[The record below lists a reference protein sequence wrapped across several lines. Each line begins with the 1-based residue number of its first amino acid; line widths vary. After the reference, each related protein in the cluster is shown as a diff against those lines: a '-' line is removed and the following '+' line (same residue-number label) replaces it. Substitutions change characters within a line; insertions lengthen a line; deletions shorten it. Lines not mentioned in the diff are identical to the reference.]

1 LHSKNLLRETKV
13 KGKSP
18 NIFVGHTNYP
28 KVKLGY
34 LLTQKYEHN
43 DEPKFF
49 IENKLQIPQIIT
61 KRRQLLNSSI
71 NVSIKDS
78 KNKILDEAKLI
89 AKSSSPVDTEISLTN
104 LKGSFTT
111 DNVAMPFGPSAE
123 LKKINIT
130 ENVKIEKHIEKI
142 TDDTDILA
150 NTALTELNKHF
161 IDEYQLT
168 KLLSIGTLGKNP
180 KLVPTKWAITAVDDK
195 IGIDNYKEILTYP
208 EIDFKICTSQYLGNK
223 YIICFFPAPYSFE
236 FIEIIFPRTKD
247 NNDNVFKVDSDY
259 EFTQGRKTYAEVTAG
274 GYYASRLPIL
284 EHLKKIKKQARVIVF
299 RCITDDYTT
308 PLGVWVVRE
317 GTKES
322 LKHKVKD
329 VEEHQA
335 KEIIRFF
342 LRKYGML
349 NPDLAIKKSILL
361 KEKQTSI
368 NNFK

>member
-1 LHSKNLLRETKV
+1 MKESKV

-18 NIFVGHTNYP
+18 NIFIGHTNYP

-49 IENKLQIPQIIT
+49 IKNNLQIPQIIS
-61 KRRQLLNSSI
+61 KRRQLLNTST
-71 NVSIKDS
+71 NVNIKDS
-78 KNKILDEAKLI
+78 KNNILDEAKLI
-89 AKSSSPVDTEISLTN
+89 AKSSTPVDTEISLTN
-104 LKGSFTT
+104 LKGTFTT
-111 DNVAMPFGPSAE
+111 DNVNMPFGPSAE

-130 ENVKIEKHIEKI
+130 ENVKIQKPVEKI

-150 NTALTELNKHF
+150 NTALTELNKKLV
-161 IDEYQLT
+161 DEYQLT

-208 EIDFKICTSQYLGNK
+208 EIDFQITTHHYLGNK

-236 FIEIIFPRTKD
+236 FVEIIFPRTKD
-247 NNDNVFKVDSDY
+247 NKENSFQIQSDM
-259 EFTQGRKTYAEVTAG
+259 EFTQGRKTYAQITAG

-284 EHLKKIKKQARVIVF
+284 EHLKKIKRQAKVIVF

-317 GTKES
+317 GTRES

-329 VEEHQA
+329 IDESQA
-335 KEIIRFF
+335 KDVIKYF
-342 LRKYGML
+342 LKKYGMT
-349 NPDLAIKKSILL
+349 NPELAIKQSILL